1 MNDAFRESDWAG
13 TLSGILRADLNTC
26 EEAVKIIKKVAFLC
40 LKRHVGAV
48 AYDDMHII
56 LSMVHDKLSKDGRDL
71 FEALESGKCTV
82 HAWLAVITRQTAM
95 THIRRRH
102 YPVSSVSEIF
112 RAMNV
117 DVRGAEDY
125 LDALT
130 DMFTPTHKYV
140 LRLRHGEGCDISQ
153 TAAILGVSPR
163 EVKAV
168 EHQAMERLRKE
179 WTTLKSMAPLQ

>member
-1 MNDAFRESDWAG
+1 MTDAFREADWAG
-13 TLSGILRADLNTC
+13 TLSRILGAEVNVC
-26 EEAVKIIKKVAFLC
+26 QEAVKIIRKVAFLC
-40 LKRHVGAV
+40 LKRHVGDV
-48 AYDDMHII
+48 AYEDMRII
-56 LSMVHDKLSKDGRDL
+56 LSMVHDKLSVDGKDL
-71 FEALESGKCTV
+71 FEAIESGKCTV
-82 HAWLAVITRQTAM
+82 HAWLAVITRQAAM

-102 YPVSSVSEIF
+102 YAASSVSDVF

-140 LRLRHGEGCDISQ
+140 LRLRHGEGCDVSQ
-153 TAAILGVSPR
+153 AAAILGVSPG

-168 EHQAMERLRKE
+168 ESQALERLRRE
-179 WTTLKSMAPLQ
+179 WAVLKNMAPLQ